1 MASGTM
7 QKKTDFLIQMV
18 TVTHS
23 GSDVRGI
30 DTVTCPT
37 VTGYTPIGVVGHHE
51 NSDIRTYLFNAYV
64 EQNLLYVGW
73 KTVDGSSIANHTCD
87 IYVLYKSA

>member
-1 MASGTM
+1 MASGPMTR
-7 QKKTDFLIQMV
+7 QTDFLVQMV

-30 DTVTCPT
+30 DSVACPT
-37 VTGYTPIGVVGHHE
+37 VTGYAPIGVVGHHE

-64 EQNLLYVGW
+64 EQNTLYVGW
-73 KTVDGSSIANHTCD
+73 KTVDGSTIANHTCD